1 MIDLKNITLKEKIN
15 LFKILYKEISGKGIE
30 GDTELAHINEF
41 EARLLKMH
49 GGAGTIN
56 EETGLR
62 QYLGGGGG
70 GGQQSAPDTTTQF
83 VREAPGIEER
93 KIELMDIARS
103 AAEKP
108 LYANVPD
115 VRVAG
120 LGTLEQQG
128 IQQAGITGVGATYYS
143 SWYWFCITSTTRS
156 KYFSI
161 L

>member
-1 MIDLKNITLKEKIN
+1 MIDLKNITLKEKIY

-70 GGQQSAPDTTTQF
+70 GPLAPAPIPGGGGGGGGGQQP
-83 VREAPGIEER
+83 
-93 KIELMDIARS
+93 
-103 AAEKP
+103 
-108 LYANVPD
+108 
-115 VRVAG
+115 
-120 LGTLEQQG
+120 
-128 IQQAGITGVGATYYS
+128 S
-143 SWYWFCITSTTRS
+143 SN
-156 KYFSI
+156 
-161 L
+161 